1 MKLNEKAQIV
11 KGKAAHTCMFVSA
24 HQDDIEIACPM
35 GVMDCY
41 KKEDKGLVAVIVT
54 DGGGSPRA
62 GRFADYTY
70 DRMVAARAKEQA
82 EAARIGDY
90 SDLIMLF
97 YTSAETKD
105 KTNTAPVD
113 DIYNI
118 LMEYQPEVLYTHNLA
133 DKHETH
139 VAVVLKTIAAVRRMS
154 KELRPKKMY
163 GCEGW
168 RDLDWMPDDE
178 KVLFD
183 VSGSE
188 EVMTAA
194 LRAHVSQ
201 VEGGKSYDGAVV
213 GRRVSNATFSQS
225 HSVDTAEAIAIAMDL
240 TPLIEN
246 DDMDIKQFVVDKI
259 EKFKNSLYI

>member
-1 MKLNEKAQIV
+1 MKLNPKAKIV

-41 KKEDKGLVAVIVT
+41 KKDDKGLVAVIVT

-62 GRFADYTY
+62 GAFADYTY
-70 DRMVAARAKEQA
+70 DQMVAARAEEQA
-82 EAARIGDY
+82 EAAKIGDY

-105 KTNTAPVD
+105 KKNTAPVD
-113 DIYNI
+113 DVYEI
-118 LMEYQPEVLYTHNLA
+118 LMEYQPEILYTHNPA

-139 VAVVLKTIAAVRRMS
+139 VAVVLKTIEAVRRMP
-154 KELRPKKMY
+154 KNLRPKKMY

-168 RDLDWMPDDE
+168 RNLDWLPDDE

-201 VEGGKSYDGAVV
+201 IAGGKSYDAAVV
-213 GRRVSNATFSQS
+213 GRRVANATFAQS

-246 DDMDIKQFVVDKI
+246 DGLDVREFVIAKI
-259 EKFKNSLYI
+259 EKFKNQLFV

>member
-11 KGKAAHTCMFVSA
+11 KGKSAHTCMFVSA

-35 GVMDCY
+35 GVMECY

-54 DGGGSPRA
+54 DGGGSPRS
-62 GRFADYTY
+62 GRFADFTY
-70 DRMVAARAKEQA
+70 DQMVEARAKEQA
-82 EAARIGDY
+82 DAARIGDY

-97 YTSAETKD
+97 YTSAEVKD
-105 KTNTAPVD
+105 RENSAPVD
-113 DIYNI
+113 DIYNV
-118 LMEYQPEVLYTHNLA
+118 LMEYQPETLYTHNPA
-133 DKHETH
+133 DKHPTH
-139 VAVVLKTIAAVRRMS
+139 VAVMIKTLEAVRRMP
-154 KELRPKKMY
+154 KELRPKKMF

-194 LRAHVSQ
+194 LRAHTSQ
-201 VEGGKSYDGAVV
+201 IEGGKSYDAAVV
-213 GRRVSNATFSQS
+213 GRRVSNATFSRS
-225 HSVDTAEAIAIAMDL
+225 HAVDTAQAVAIAMDL

-246 DDMDIKQFVVDKI
+246 DSLDLRQFVSAKI
-259 EKFKNSLYI
+259 DRFKKELFL